1 MDLTSLGLLVA
12 GLALLTFGG
21 EWLVRGASR
30 LAATAGLS
38 PLVIGLT
45 IVAFGTSA
53 PEMATSVSAALAGNG
68 DIALGNVVGSNSF
81 NVLFILGASAL
92 ITPLVVQQQL
102 IKIDVPLM
110 VAVSGLA
117 WWMARDGSI
126 DRIEGLLLAGG
137 LLVYVVLC
145 IATAKKE
152 PAAVQA
158 EYAQEFGTEKQKR
171 VPLWKDFV
179 FIVAGLGLLVLG
191 SRWFVD
197 GAVVMAKALGAS
209 ELVIGLTI
217 VAAGT
222 SLPEVATS
230 LIAAYRGER
239 DIAVGNVVGSNLF
252 NLLGV
257 LGISG
262 AVAPSGVPV
271 AAAALSFDI
280 PVMFA
285 AAALCLPIFLT
296 GSRISRS
303 EGFVLLAGYAAYL
316 GWLIAHA

>member
-1 MDLTSLGLLVA
+1 MELVSIGWLVA
-12 GLALLTFGG
+12 GLVLLVLGG
-21 EWLVRGASR
+21 EWLVRGAAR

-45 IVAFGTSA
+45 VVAFGTSA
-53 PEMATSVSAALAGNG
+53 PEMATSASAALAGRA
-68 DIALGNVVGSNSF
+68 DIALGNVVGSNLF

-92 ITPLVVQQQL
+92 ITPLLVQQQL

-110 VAVSGLA
+110 VAISGAA
-117 WWMARDGSI
+117 WWMASDGSI
-126 DRIEGLLLAGG
+126 DRFEGGILAGG
-137 LLVYVVLC
+137 LLAYVALC
-145 IATAKKE
+145 VATAKAE
-152 PAAVQA
+152 PKAVQE
-158 EYAQEFGTEKQKR
+158 EYAQEYGKAEDKR
-171 VPLWKDFV
+171 VPIWRDLV
-179 FIVAGLGLLVLG
+179 LIAGGLGILVLG
-191 SRWFVD
+191 SRWFVE
-197 GAVVMAKALGAS
+197 GAVELAKALGAS

-257 LGISG
+257 LGLAG
-262 AVAPSGVPV
+262 LVAPSGVPI
-271 AAAALSFDI
+271 APAALAFDL

-285 AAALCLPIFLT
+285 SAAICIPIFLT
-296 GSRISRS
+296 GRRISRF
-303 EGFVLLAGYAAYL
+303 EGVAMLASYVAYV
-316 GWLIAHA
+316 GWLIAKS

>member
-1 MDLTSLGLLVA
+1 MDLLSIGLLVA
-12 GLALLTFGG
+12 GLVLLVLGG

-53 PEMATSVSAALAGNG
+53 PEMATSVSAALAGRG
-68 DIALGNVVGSNSF
+68 DIALGNVVGSNLF

-110 VAVSGLA
+110 VAISGAA
-117 WWMARDGSI
+117 WWMARDGAI
-126 DRIEGLLLAGG
+126 DRVEGALLAAGLLAYT
-137 LLVYVVLC
+137 VFC
-145 IATAKKE
+145 IATAKAE
-152 PAAVQA
+152 PAAVHE
-158 EYAQEFGTEKQKR
+158 EYAQEFGKEEDKR
-171 VPLWKDFV
+171 VPLWRDLV
-179 FIVAGLGLLVLG
+179 LIAGGLAVLVLG
-191 SRWFVD
+191 SRWFVE
-197 GAVVMAKALGAS
+197 GAVELAKALGAS

-239 DIAVGNVVGSNLF
+239 DIAVGNVIGSNLF

-257 LGISG
+257 LGLAG
-262 AVAPSGVPV
+262 LVAPSGVPV
-271 AAAALSFDI
+271 ASAALAFDL
-280 PVMFA
+280 PAMFA
-285 AAALCLPIFLT
+285 AAVLCLPVFLT
-296 GSRISRS
+296 GRRISRL
-303 EGFVLLAGYAAYL
+303 EGFVMLGAYVAYV
-316 GWLIAHA
+316 GWLIEKS